1 MWAFPDTDQG
11 SELPK
16 QLLYFSLGIRAPEN
30 LGLAAE
36 VFFLDVVAGRVNNAM
51 LELLSGALP

>member
-11 SELPK
+11 RELPK
-16 QLLYFSLGIRAPEN
+16 QLLRFSLGIRAPEN

-36 VFFLDVVAGRVNNAM
+36 VFFLDAVAGRVNNAM
-51 LELLSGALP
+51 LELLSGALT